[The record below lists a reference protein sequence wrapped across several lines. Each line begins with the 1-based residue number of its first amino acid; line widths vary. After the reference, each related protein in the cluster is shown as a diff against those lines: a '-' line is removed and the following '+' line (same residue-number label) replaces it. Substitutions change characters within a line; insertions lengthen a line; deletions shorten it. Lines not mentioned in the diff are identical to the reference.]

1 MSEPDRELTIEVD
14 LRDLRVGEMIARSAG
29 DRTILICLTREGLF
43 AVDDECTHAEAHLCE
58 GRLRG
63 LRVTCPLHGAAFDVR
78 SGAVLKGPARQPIRS
93 YPVRRDGARA
103 WVTVPLEGTGAGA
116 AGRGAVID

>member
-1 MSEPDRELTIEVD
+1 MSGPGGGDLTLEVD
-14 LRDLRVGEMIARSAG
+14 LADLEVGEMTAVAIN
-29 DRTILICLTREGLF
+29 DRRILVCHTRDGVF
-43 AVDDECTHAEAHLCE
+43 AIDDRCSHADAHLCE

-78 SGAVLKGPARQPIRS
+78 SGAVLKGPARQPVRS

-103 WVTVPLEGTGAGA
+103 WVTVPGD
-116 AGRGAVID
+116 RAVID